1 MTRASRIEAAARAV
15 VDAWD
20 EDGRITTACASLR
33 AALDSRDDE
42 AKWGVYSGH
51 PHGGWWTTSDDDGRC
66 VPMLFDEPGAVAKAA
81 QCNGRESGH
90 VVPRGWG
97 ARLYDGTCGKRVA
110 DPSPRQDE
118 PRPGGGSRYT
128 HSDPPDP
135 DELCAQCGLCRAHLL
150 HEPVQPGVLAVGVGA
165 SRHLR
170 AHAFVCPPVGPPAP
184 AFPRAP
190 KDAEETE
197 SVDGYSVGADSC
209 LVEKGGYLCE
219 RVEDHPGDHVA
230 SDGVRIVA
238 RWPAKGPVIGWRLWL
253 GDGYY
258 EGRSGCQ
265 PVSRKRAFLFR
276 DGGSFVYDNDHGG
289 GRAWVRA
296 VAQFLREQ
304 YGATPRVRAVRRKVR
319 P

>member
-1 MTRASRIEAAARAV
+1 
-15 VDAWD
+15 
-20 EDGRITTACASLR
+20 
-33 AALDSRDDE
+33 
-42 AKWGVYSGH
+42 
-51 PHGGWWTTSDDDGRC
+51 
-66 VPMLFDEPGAVAKAA
+66 
-81 QCNGRESGH
+81 
-90 VVPRGWG
+90 
-97 ARLYDGTCGKRVA
+97 
-110 DPSPRQDE
+110 
-118 PRPGGGSRYT
+118 
-128 HSDPPDP
+128 
-135 DELCAQCGLCRAHLL
+135 
-150 HEPVQPGVLAVGVGA
+150 
-165 SRHLR
+165 
-170 AHAFVCPPVGPPAP
+170 
-184 AFPRAP
+184 
-190 KDAEETE
+190 
-197 SVDGYSVGADSC
+197 VDGYSVGADSC